1 MPGSVTA
8 SFDCLLPTKVRQRVQ
23 EKREELE
30 SRRKMLS
37 AAYEAH
43 SEDIREEAEQKI
55 HVEEAR

>member
-1 MPGSVTA
+1 MLSELEAEFEHLERYESKET
-8 SFDCLLPTKVRQRVQ
+8 
-23 EKREELE
+23 REELE
-30 SRRKMLS
+30 SRRIMLS